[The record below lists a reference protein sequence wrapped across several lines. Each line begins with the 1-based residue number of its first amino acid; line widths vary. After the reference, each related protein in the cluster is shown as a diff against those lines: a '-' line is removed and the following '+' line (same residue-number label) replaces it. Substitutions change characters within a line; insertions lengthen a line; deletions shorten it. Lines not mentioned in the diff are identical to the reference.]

1 MNRFNSDVAP
11 NTAVCLFETLEDE
24 YNLDQCVQLSSDVD
38 QIDIKVGYLLNDKN
52 TEISFIAFLQD
63 GATLFNYGTSL
74 RDITFVQ
81 GENTDIIDENGQCTD
96 PNALTVT
103 LDGNTNCI
111 CDGGYVSSN
120 GGKVQGELDTCVS
133 CVSSPFCFFEG
144 DPCSAND
151 DCDNEIC
158 DSGICR
164 TTVSLSTCTIL
175 MFFLSSSTNSLFLS
189 DLGHRAPSVS
199 TKRRHCD
206 RDGWSEQFF
215 CDYIRKHRRHTY

>member
-1 MNRFNSDVAP
+1 MNRINSDVAP
-11 NTAVCLFETLEDE
+11 NTAVCLYETLEDE
-24 YNLDQCVQLSSDVD
+24 HNLDQCVQLSSDLY

-52 TEISFIAFLQD
+52 TEIAFIAFLQD

-103 LDGNTNCI
+103 LDSNTNCI

-120 GGKVQGELDTCVS
+120 GGKQQGELDTCVS

-164 TTVSLSTCTIL
+164 TTVSLSTRTIL
-175 MFFLSSSTNSLFLS
+175 MLFFSSSTNSLFS
-189 DLGHRAPSVS
+189 SGLGHRTLSAS
-199 TKRRHCD
+199 TKRRHYD
-206 RDGWSEQFF
+206 RDGWSEQFV
-215 CDYIRKHRRHTY
+215 CAYIRKHRRHTY